1 MSNEAID
8 QDDFI
13 SGMESTL
20 ADPAAMQAGAKRIA
34 ALPFWSGPVEPEPL
48 PGGASNMNFVVVDRG
63 RKYMVRLG
71 EDNLLTG
78 ANRTNEA
85 HAIEAAGKAGVGPK
99 LFFAGD
105 GAIVVEFINGRAL
118 KPADLREA
126 AMMERVTATLRRA
139 HNEIPHY
146 LDCKDFVLW
155 PYHHCRWYLR
165 QAENGKKP
173 LPNAR
178 TREILRLRGLI
189 AELAEVIGAVNIVF
203 GHNDMM
209 PQNVMDTGDRIV
221 FVDWEYSGFSP
232 DLFDLGNLMMNAE
245 PTDDQVRMFLH
256 HYYGAPADST
266 LLKRVSAMMIIAAI
280 REGAW
285 SMLMETHDQVIDFDY
300 GAYSR
305 MCLERIAKLEQR
317 YRGVQCP

>member
-1 MSNEAID
+1 MSNEAINP
-8 QDDFI
+8 DDFI
-13 SGMESTL
+13 GGMESTL
-20 ADPAAMQAGAKRIA
+20 SDPVAMQAGARKIA

-99 LFFAGD
+99 LFFVGE
-105 GAIVVEFINGRAL
+105 GAIIAEFIEGRAL
-118 KPADLREA
+118 KPADLRDA
-126 AMMERVTATLRRA
+126 GMMERIAATLRRA
-139 HNEIPHY
+139 HYEIPHH
-146 LDCKDFVLW
+146 LNCKDFVFW
-155 PYHHCRWYLR
+155 PYHHCHWYLR
-165 QAENGKKP
+165 QAESGQNA
-173 LPNAR
+173 LPEESAR
-178 TREILRLRGLI
+178 VIPGLRRLV
-189 AELAEVIGAVNIVF
+189 AELGEVVDAVNIVF
-203 GHNDMM
+203 GHNDLM

-232 DLFDLGNLMMNAE
+232 DLFDLGNLMMNAD
-245 PTDDQVRMFLH
+245 PTENQIRAFLRY
-256 HYYGAPADST
+256 YYGAST
-266 LLKRVSAMMIIAAI
+266 DGTLFKRALAMMIIAAI

-285 SMLMETHDQVIDFDY
+285 SILMETRDQVIDFDY
-300 GAYSR
+300 AAYSR

-317 YRGVQCP
+317 YREI